1 MWSFRQHSS
10 LLQESDQR
18 RHLGVGISCMV
29 YWTSTTAQHN
39 HYNRLRKRADRG
51 HGDERERDT
60 KSRASWMCGTS
71 LGGISV
77 GTITIGGTA
86 QPHPLLSLLG
96 NMQHAIEHKIWNTM
110 PPCIGSQKEP
120 RSLTSSMPS
129 VPLVLLVGVYVVP
142 RFCPSGIFWDA
153 LFSCVPSSYDTIRC
167 DEKTRNENI
176 SVQMKCCDV
185 CKETK
190 IMRFD

>member
-1 MWSFRQHSS
+1 MWSFMQHSS

-39 HYNRLRKRADRG
+39 HYNRPRKRADRG

-77 GTITIGGTA
+77 GTITISGTA
-86 QPHPLLSLLG
+86 QPHLLISLLG
-96 NMQHAIEHKIWNTM
+96 NIQHAIEHKIWNTM

-129 VPLVLLVGVYVVP
+129 VHQWVSRSVVP
-142 RFCPSGIFWDA
+142 HNRIHSF
-153 LFSCVPSSYDTIRC
+153 LFLETCN
-167 DEKTRNENI
+167 TRSN
-176 SVQMKCCDV
+176 
-185 CKETK
+185 TK
-190 IMRFD
+190 SEIQCRRA